1 MILKARSSSAVGR
14 SRSRGLQLALC
25 GLVMAVFSCFSRG
38 ASGQITTQMLIGD
51 SVSEIGTRY
60 SDVDDAIKRYANRD
74 IDGARLLLDS
84 ARRKDPALPPSAL
97 ILAKMHLLAGNA
109 PAGRAALEKTAQ
121 EFPGD
126 PEPAL
131 ILAGDALR
139 TQRIIEAD
147 ALYNQGLE
155 LCGQYAENPKRKRNL
170 EIRARLGRAQVAE
183 QRKNWPA
190 AVADMQALLKIDPE
204 NATAHYRLGQAL
216 FMQKKYKEG
225 FDELS
230 AARRIDKNLPDPY
243 VPAALFYDQQGM
255 MNEAQQAFD
264 RAVKNDP
271 KDVNTLANYGQWL
284 IKANKLD
291 QAEQTLAKAREL
303 KPQDLRVLFLS
314 GVAARM
320 NKKMKPAEDY
330 FMEALRIA
338 PGEANTINQL
348 ALLLI
353 EQSDEEKRN
362 RALQFAL
369 ISSRM
374 NAQSPDAQVTLGWV
388 LYQLGRTGDADAAL
402 KNAQQLGAFSPDSNY
417 LLAKILVAQN
427 RANDAKPFL
436 REALEAENVSLFIHR
451 QDAQALFE
459 TINK

>member
-1 MILKARSSSAVGR
+1 
-14 SRSRGLQLALC
+14 
-25 GLVMAVFSCFSRG
+25 
-38 ASGQITTQMLIGD
+38 MLIGD

-74 IDGARLLLDS
+74 IEGARLLLDS

-121 EFPGD
+121 ENPSD

-155 LCGQYAENPKRKRNL
+155 LCSKYTENPKRKRNL

-284 IKANKLD
+284 IKAGKLD

-436 REALEAENVSLFIHR
+436 REALQAENIALFVHR

>member
-1 MILKARSSSAVGR
+1 MIRQSPGNAAAGR
-14 SRSRGLQLALC
+14 IRRRGSGLVLC
-25 GLVMAVFSCFSRG
+25 GLVAAAFSCFTSD
-38 ASGQITTQMLIGD
+38 AAGQITTQMLIGD
-51 SVSEIGTRY
+51 AVSEIGTRY
-60 SDVDDAIKRYANRD
+60 SDVDEAIKRYANRD
-74 IDGARLLLDS
+74 VEGARQFLDS
-84 ARRKDPALPPSAL
+84 ARRKDPTLPPAVL

-121 EFPGD
+121 DSPGD
-126 PEPAL
+126 PEPYL
-131 ILAGDALR
+131 ILANEAMR
-139 TQRIIEAD
+139 TQRVIEAD
-147 ALYNQGLE
+147 ALYNQALN
-155 LCGQYAENPKRKRNL
+155 LCGNFSENPKRKRNL
-170 EIRARLGRAQVAE
+170 EIRARMGRATVAQ

-190 AVADMQALLKIDPE
+190 AVADLQALLKIDPE
-204 NATAHYRLGQAL
+204 NAAAHYQLGQAL

-243 VPAALFYDQQGM
+243 VPAALFYDQLGM
-255 MNEAQQAFD
+255 TNEAQQAFD

-284 IKANKLD
+284 IKAGKLD
-291 QAEQTLAKAREL
+291 QAEQVLTQAREL
-303 KPQDLRVLFLS
+303 KPQDLRTLFLS

-338 PGEANTINQL
+338 PGEVNVINQL

-353 EQSDEEKRN
+353 EQNEEEKRN

-374 NAQSPDAQVTLGWV
+374 NSQSPDAQATLGWV
-388 LYQLGRTGDADAAL
+388 LFQLGRTGEADAAL
-402 KNAQQLGAFSPDSNY
+402 RQAQQLGAFSPDSNY

-427 RANDAKPFL
+427 RGNDAKPFL
-436 REALEAENVSLFIHR
+436 RDALDTENVALFVHR

-459 TINK
+459 TLNK

>member
-1 MILKARSSSAVGR
+1 
-14 SRSRGLQLALC
+14 
-25 GLVMAVFSCFSRG
+25 
-38 ASGQITTQMLIGD
+38 MLIGD

-60 SDVDDAIKRYANRD
+60 PDVDDAIKRFANRD
-74 IDGARLLLDS
+74 FEGARQFLDS
-84 ARRKDPALPPSAL
+84 ARRKDPALPPSVL

-109 PAGRAALEKTAQ
+109 PAGRAALEKAAQ
-121 EFPGD
+121 ENPGD
-126 PEPAL
+126 PEPSL
-131 ILAGDALR
+131 ILADQAIR
-139 TQRIIEAD
+139 TQRVIEAD
-147 ALYNQGLE
+147 ALYNQALG
-155 LCGQYAENPKRKRNL
+155 LCGKFSENPKRKRNL
-170 EIRARLGRAQVAE
+170 EIRARVGRATVAQ
-183 QRKNWPA
+183 QRKDWPA

-204 NATAHYRLGQAL
+204 NAAAHYQLGQAL

-243 VPAALFYDQQGM
+243 IPAALFYDQLGM

-264 RAVKNDP
+264 RAVKNDAN
-271 KDVNTLANYGQWL
+271 DVNTLANYGQWL

-338 PGEANTINQL
+338 PGEGNVMNQL

-353 EQSDEEKRN
+353 EQNDEEKRN

-369 ISSRM
+369 ISSRI
-374 NAQSPDAQVTLGWV
+374 NNQSPDAQATLGWV
-388 LYQLGRTGDADAAL
+388 LFQLGRTGEANAAL
-402 KNAQQLGAFSPDSNY
+402 QNAQQLGAFSPDSNY
-417 LLAKILVAQN
+417 LLAKILVAQK
-427 RANDAKPFL
+427 RDNDAKPFL
-436 REALEAENVSLFIHR
+436 RDALESENVALFVHR
-451 QDAQALFE
+451 QDAQALFDSL
-459 TINK
+459 NR